1 MPNDSSLI
9 DPSLQ
14 ISVEDLYN
22 VLMSEVEPDL
32 TTDMIDLLD
41 EMYAGESQE
50 QKRARAERYA
60 AALTIVYARLTSLL
74 KLWKDCAM
82 RAKTTFMTEIKK
94 THAKRDDS
102 AMKDISDS
110 IDAA

>member
-1 MPNDSSLI
+1 VLGAAEPNAFGAQEAGGLAVPGDVGVGA
-9 DPSLQ
+9 DF
-14 ISVEDLYN
+14 ERADL
-22 VLMSEVEPDL
+22 V
-32 TTDMIDLLD
+32 D